1 MSASIT
7 QNNIRVHFPRG
18 VSGSFLVNCIMY
30 YTHPEYFLNLSLGP
44 KGDAHPQHYDL
55 TDLGKSSVG
64 YLEKH
69 VFFPNN
75 TSHSAT
81 KLDDNFTTVFI
92 KCQSDDYSVIADM
105 FLNKVL
111 VWQINLEEYNIL
123 KGADWSSFESWTT
136 CEFTRQE
143 IKDNW
148 MADLEPWNNQAEF
161 SKADYIIS
169 FKDIHFDPVLNQRI
183 ATLAGMQANE
193 TVQQY
198 IQDYRNANRIY
209 WK

>member
-1 MSASIT
+1 
-7 QNNIRVHFPRG
+7 
-18 VSGSFLVNCIMY
+18 MY
-30 YTHPEYFLNLSLGP
+30 YTHPEYFLKLSLGP
-44 KGDAHPQHYDL
+44 EGNAHPQLDDL
-55 TDLGKSSVG
+55 TDLGKLNVVD
-64 YLEKH
+64 LKKH
-69 VFFPNN
+69 MFFLNN

-81 KLDDNFTTVFI
+81 KLDDKFTTVFI
-92 KCQSDDYSVIADM
+92 KCQSDDYGVITDM

-111 VWQINLEEYNIL
+111 VWKIDLEEYNII
-123 KGADWSSFESWTT
+123 KGANWASFEKWTT

-143 IKDNW
+143 IKDMW
-148 MADLEPWNNQAEF
+148 VGDLELWNNQAQF
-161 SKADYIIS
+161 SEADYVIS

-198 IQDYRNANRIY
+198 IEDYRNANRIY

>member
-1 MSASIT
+1 
-7 QNNIRVHFPRG
+7 
-18 VSGSFLVNCIMY
+18 MY
-30 YTHPEYFLNLSLGP
+30 YTNPEYFLNLSLGS
-44 KGDAHPQHYDL
+44 KGDAHPQHSDL
-55 TDLGKSSVG
+55 TDLGKSIVV

-81 KLDDNFTTVFI
+81 NLDDGSTSVYI
-92 KCQSDDYSVIADM
+92 KCQPDDYSVISDM

-111 VWQINLEEYNIL
+111 VWQINSEAYDII
-123 KGADWSSFESWTT
+123 KGADWSSFEKWTT

-143 IKDNW
+143 IKDMW
-148 MADLEPWNNQAEF
+148 VGDLELWNNQAQF
-161 SKADYIIS
+161 SEADYVIS

>member
-1 MSASIT
+1 M

-18 VSGSFLVNCIMY
+18 VSGSFLINCIMY
-30 YTHPEYFLNLSLGP
+30 YTHPEYFLKLSLGP
-44 KGDAHPQHYDL
+44 EGNAHPQLDDL
-55 TDLGKSSVG
+55 TDLGKLNVVD
-64 YLEKH
+64 LKKH
-69 VFFPNN
+69 MFFLNN

-81 KLDDNFTTVFI
+81 KLDDKFTTVFI
-92 KCQSDDYSVIADM
+92 KCQSDDYGVITDM

-111 VWQINLEEYNIL
+111 VWKIDLEEYNII
-123 KGADWSSFESWTT
+123 KGANWASFEKWTT

-143 IKDNW
+143 IKDMW
-148 MADLEPWNNQAEF
+148 VGDLELWNNQAQF
-161 SKADYIIS
+161 SEADYVIS

-198 IQDYRNANRIY
+198 IEDYRNANRIY